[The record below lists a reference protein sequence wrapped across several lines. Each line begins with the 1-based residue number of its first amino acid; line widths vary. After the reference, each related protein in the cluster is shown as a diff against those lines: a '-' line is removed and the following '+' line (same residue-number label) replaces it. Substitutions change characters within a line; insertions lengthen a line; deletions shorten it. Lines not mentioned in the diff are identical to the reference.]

1 MRGDSYRY
9 EAVNDALQP
18 RVDRMLRELAVL
30 TKRRMLCRYARPPI
44 EGAVPIRAGRRP
56 PMATGSPPPATP
68 SARLPPGDPG
78 DPRYALWDTVLD
90 VLGRLCLVAV
100 FSLVACLLLLVVAL
114 IVMRYTP

>member
-1 MRGDSYRY
+1 MSHASRSLGCRLR
-9 EAVNDALQP
+9 AVDGGYGGGG
-18 RVDRMLRELAVL
+18 RW
-30 TKRRMLCRYARPPI
+30 AR
-44 EGAVPIRAGRRP
+44 AVPIRAGRRP
-56 PMATGSPPPATP
+56 PMATGSPPPTTP